1 LRARNLWDFGDQ
13 VLCFA
18 GFELDTERARLRG
31 PGGETIRLRPKSFD
45 MLQLFVTNAG
55 RVLSKQDLI
64 DAIWPNVHVG
74 DDSLFQCIREIRT
87 ALGDDQRQ
95 LIKLVSGRGYLFEAD
110 VSAGP
115 VGLSGLGAGA
125 ETPAA
130 AEAVGKLD
138 GTASPPVIAEPDR
151 NRFQFGQRGAAA
163 LAIVAGLGAI
173 LGLAAASPIFSP
185 DFIFARKPPTVA
197 AEQIVGVGEGQKM
210 AELAAS
216 VTDRLSQAFSVA
228 TAVPIVAPDLTSA
241 QKHPTVTVMPIVG
254 VGDSPLVTETAA
266 VMTNRLSDGLAKIDK
281 LRVLAPR
288 LETASASP
296 QFVAARTEADFVV
309 SGELRMEGGT
319 WALQAR
325 MSDGAS
331 GEVRWAD
338 SISVGVDNSDV
349 SLQQTRLAAGVG
361 HPLAL
366 RINAII
372 NAGPGATDQ
381 DLAGGSAKVVIEQAM
396 ASINQTTPERFKAAQ
411 TMLEKAIAAD
421 PGNVDLEA
429 ALAAHLLRGIQM
441 VWYNPADA
449 AATQSAAQS
458 MLEHALRT
466 KPSYIPVL
474 EAYCRLLN
482 TTNQFIESLVAC
494 GRVLTFDPWD
504 GLAIYNLG
512 LGQLRLGRFEDA
524 LATFKK
530 AEQFDTPR
538 TARWTWLLGAGLTL
552 VVMDRNEEAIPY
564 LTRSIAIT
572 PATGRSHAVL
582 AVAYQRVGR
591 TAEAKAALAKTM
603 EVRPGSTIANIKFDP
618 RNASPVYTEASERV
632 EEVLAAIGLPEK

>member
-1 LRARNLWDFGDQ
+1 MQ
-13 VLCFA
+13 
-18 GFELDTERARLRG
+18 
-31 PGGETIRLRPKSFD
+31 
-45 MLQLFVTNAG
+45 
-55 RVLSKQDLI
+55 
-64 DAIWPNVHVG
+64 
-74 DDSLFQCIREIRT
+74 
-87 ALGDDQRQ
+87 
-95 LIKLVSGRGYLFEAD
+95 
-110 VSAGP
+110 
-115 VGLSGLGAGA
+115 
-125 ETPAA
+125 
-130 AEAVGKLD
+130 
-138 GTASPPVIAEPDR
+138 
-151 NRFQFGQRGAAA
+151 
-163 LAIVAGLGAI
+163 
-173 LGLAAASPIFSP
+173 
-185 DFIFARKPPTVA
+185 
-197 AEQIVGVGEGQKM
+197 
-210 AELAAS
+210 
-216 VTDRLSQAFSVA
+216 
-228 TAVPIVAPDLTSA
+228 
-241 QKHPTVTVMPIVG
+241 IVG
-254 VGDSPLVTETAA
+254 VGDSQQITETAA
-266 VMTNRLSDGLAKIDK
+266 VVTDRLTDGLARIGK

-319 WALQAR
+319 WILQAR
-325 MSDGAS
+325 MSDGAT

-338 SISVGVDNSDV
+338 SISVGIENSDV

-366 RINAII
+366 RINAMI
-372 NAGPGATDQ
+372 NAGPGATDR

-396 ASINQTTPERFKAAQ
+396 ASINRTTPERFKAAQ
-411 TMLEKAIAAD
+411 AMLEKAIADD
-421 PGNVDLEA
+421 PGNVDLDA

-441 VWYNPADA
+441 VWYNRADA
-449 AATQSAAQS
+449 AATERAAQS

-466 KPSYIPVL
+466 KPTYIPVL

-482 TTNQFIESLVAC
+482 ATNQFIESLVAC

-524 LATFKK
+524 LATFKL

-582 AVAYQRVGR
+582 ATAYQRLGR
-591 TAEAKAALAKTM
+591 TAEAKAALAKTL
-603 EVRPGSTIANIKFDP
+603 ELRPGSTVANIALDP
-618 RNASPVYTEASERV
+618 KNASPVYNEAAKRV
-632 EEVLAAIGLPEK
+632 EDVILALGMPAK

>member
-1 LRARNLWDFGDQ
+1 M
-13 VLCFA
+13 LCFA
-18 GFELDTERARLRG
+18 GFELDPQRARLRG
-31 PGGETIRLRPKSFD
+31 PGGEAIRLRPKSFD

-64 DAIWPNVHVG
+64 DAIWPNIHVG
-74 DDSLFQCIREIRT
+74 DDSLFQCVREIRA

-95 LIKLVSGRGYLFEAD
+95 LIKLVSGRGYLFD
-110 VSAGP
+110 GQVTVGP
-115 VGLSGLGAGA
+115 GGLGDEAQPPVATAGV
-125 ETPAA
+125 
-130 AEAVGKLD
+130 EAV
-138 GTASPPVIAEPDR
+138 AVAR
-151 NRFQFGQRGAAA
+151 AA
-163 LAIVAGLGAI
+163 LAAEPARKRLRFGLRAALATAAGLGAVI
-173 LGLAAASPIFSP
+173 GLAFAAPIFVP
-185 DFIFARKPPTVA
+185 DFIFARKPPAVA
-197 AEQIVGVGEGQKM
+197 AEQPVGVGEGQKL

-216 VTDRLSQAFSVA
+216 VADRLSA
-228 TAVPIVAPDLTSA
+228 AVSLAAAAPVLTPDTMFPRKS
-241 QKHPTVTVMPIVG
+241 PTIAMMPIVG
-254 VGDSPLVTETAA
+254 VGDSQLVAEMAGDVTD
-266 VMTNRLSDGLAKIDK
+266 RLTDGLARIDK

-288 LETASASP
+288 SQMASAVP
-296 QFVAARTEADFVV
+296 QPVAAHPEADFVV
-309 SGELRMEGGT
+309 SGELRLEGGAWT
-319 WALQAR
+319 IQAR
-325 MSDGAS
+325 MSNGAT
-331 GEVRWAD
+331 GEVRWTN
-338 SISVGVDNSDV
+338 SVSVGIEKSDMT
-349 SLQQTRLAAGVG
+349 LQQIRLAAGVG

-366 RINAII
+366 RINAMI
-372 NAGPGATDQ
+372 NAGPAATDD
-381 DLAGGSAKVVIEQAM
+381 DLAGGTAKVVIEQAM

-411 TMLEKAIAAD
+411 TILEKAIAAD
-421 PGNVDLEA
+421 PGNVDLAA

-441 VWYNPADA
+441 TWYNKADVA
-449 AATQSAAQS
+449 ETQRAAQS
-458 MLEHALRT
+458 MLEQALRA
-466 KPSYIPVL
+466 KPTYIPVL

-524 LATFKK
+524 LATFKL

-552 VVMDRNEEAIPY
+552 VVMERNEEAIPY
-564 LTRSIAIT
+564 LTKSIAIT

-591 TAEAKAALAKTM
+591 TAEAKAALARTM
-603 EVRPGSTIANIKFDP
+603 ELRPGSTIANIKFDP

>member
-1 LRARNLWDFGDQ
+1 MGISETK

-31 PGGETIRLRPKSFD
+31 PGGEAIRLRPKSFD
-45 MLQLFVTNAG
+45 MLQLFATNSG

-64 DAIWPNVHVG
+64 DAIWPNIHVG

-115 VGLSGLGAGA
+115 AASLPQGPGAGA
-125 ETPAA
+125 ETEAAGHSAA
-130 AEAVGKLD
+130 AAP
-138 GTASPPVIAEPDR
+138 PPVTVDAAKKPF
-151 NRFQFGQRGAAA
+151 RFGLRAAA
-163 LAIVAGLGAI
+163 VIAGVAGLGAV
-173 LGLAAASPIFSP
+173 LGLAAAGPIFAP
-185 DFIFARKPPTVA
+185 DFVFARKPAAVA
-197 AEQIVGVGEGQKM
+197 AAPVAGAGESQRIAGLATDV
-210 AELAAS
+210 AE
-216 VTDRLSQAFSVA
+216 RLSVAFRPSA
-228 TAVPIVAPDLTSA
+228 AAPIVAPDLPA
-241 QKHPTVTVMPIVG
+241 GGKPLTVAVMQIAGGGPQVG
-254 VGDSPLVTETAA
+254 GMAA
-266 VMTNRLSDGLAKIDK
+266 VVTDRLTDGLAKIDR
-281 LRVLAPR
+281 LRVLGPR
-288 LETASASP
+288 LETASAAP
-296 QFVAARTEADFVV
+296 QLIAARPDADFVV
-309 SGELRMEGGT
+309 SGELRLDSGAWT
-319 WALQAR
+319 LQAR
-325 MSDGAS
+325 MSNGTT

-338 SISVGVDNSDV
+338 SISVGIENSDV
-349 SLQQTRLAAGVG
+349 SLQQARLAAGVG

-366 RINAII
+366 RINAMI
-372 NAGPGATDQ
+372 NAGRGATDR

-411 TMLEKAIAAD
+411 TMLEKALAAD
-421 PGNVDLEA
+421 PDNVDLEA
-429 ALAAHLLRGIQM
+429 ALSAHLLRGIQM
-441 VWYNPADA
+441 TWYNKADIA
-449 AATQSAAQS
+449 ETRRTAQS
-458 MLEHALRT
+458 LLEHALRV
-466 KPSYIPVL
+466 KPTYIPVL

-524 LATFKK
+524 LTTFKQ
-530 AEQFDTPR
+530 AERYDTPR

-552 VVMDRNEEAIPY
+552 VVMDRDEAAIPY

-591 TAEAKAALAKTM
+591 ADEARAALAKTM
-603 EVRPGSTIANIKFDP
+603 ELRPGSTIANIALDP
-618 RNASPVYTEASERV
+618 RNASPVYNEASKRV
-632 EEVLAAIGLPEK
+632 EQVLVELGMPEK

>member
-1 LRARNLWDFGDQ
+1 M
-13 VLCFA
+13 LCFA
-18 GFELDTERARLRG
+18 GFELDPERARLRG
-31 PGGETIRLRPKSFD
+31 PGGEAIRLRPKSFD

-74 DDSLFQCIREIRT
+74 DDSLFQCVREIRA

-95 LIKLVSGRGYLFEAD
+95 LIKLVSGRGYLFD
-110 VSAGP
+110 GQVTAGP
-115 VGLSGLGAGA
+115 GGLGAA
-125 ETPAA
+125 DQAPPPVATADADPVAA
-130 AEAVGKLD
+130 ASPKL
-138 GTASPPVIAEPDR
+138 AAEPVR
-151 NRFQFGQRGAAA
+151 KRLRFGLRAA
-163 LAIVAGLGAI
+163 LATAAGLGAVI
-173 LGLAAASPIFSP
+173 GLAVAAPIFVP

-197 AEQIVGVGEGQKM
+197 AEQLVGVGEGQKL

-216 VTDRLSQAFSVA
+216 VADRLSA
-228 TAVPIVAPDLTSA
+228 AVSLAAAAPVLTPDSMFPR
-241 QKHPTVTVMPIVG
+241 KSPTIAMMPIVG
-254 VGDSPLVTETAA
+254 VGDSQLVAEMAGDVTD
-266 VMTNRLSDGLAKIDK
+266 RLTDGLARIDK

-288 LETASASP
+288 SQTASAVP
-296 QFVAARTEADFVV
+296 QPVAAHPEADFVV
-309 SGELRMEGGT
+309 SGELRLEGGAWT
-319 WALQAR
+319 IQAR
-325 MSDGAS
+325 MSNGAT
-331 GEVRWAD
+331 GEVRW
-338 SISVGVDNSDV
+338 SNSVSVGIEKSDMT
-349 SLQQTRLAAGVG
+349 LQQIRLAAGVG

-366 RINAII
+366 RINAMI
-372 NAGPGATDQ
+372 NAGPAATD
-381 DLAGGSAKVVIEQAM
+381 DELAGGAAKVVIEQAM

-421 PGNVDLEA
+421 PGNVDLAA

-441 VWYNPADA
+441 TWYNKADVA
-449 AATQSAAQS
+449 ETQRAAQS
-458 MLEHALRT
+458 MLEQALRA
-466 KPSYIPVL
+466 KPTYIPVL

-524 LATFKK
+524 LATFKL

-552 VVMDRNEEAIPY
+552 VVMDRDEEAIPY
-564 LTRSIAIT
+564 LTKSIAIT

-582 AVAYQRVGR
+582 AIAYQRTGR
-591 TAEAKAALAKTM
+591 TDEAKAALAKTM
-603 EVRPGSTIANIKFDP
+603 ELRPGSTVANIRLDP
-618 RNASPVYTEASERV
+618 RNASPVYNEAAKRV
-632 EEVLAAIGLPEK
+632 EDTLLALGMAAK

>member
-1 LRARNLWDFGDQ
+1 

-31 PGGETIRLRPKSFD
+31 PGGEAIRLRPKSFD
-45 MLQLFVTNAG
+45 MLQLFATNSG

-64 DAIWPNVHVG
+64 EAIWPNVHVG

-115 VGLSGLGAGA
+115 GSLAERSGAGA
-125 ETPAA
+125 ATIPTGAETVGNSAA
-130 AEAVGKLD
+130 AAP
-138 GTASPPVIAEPDR
+138 PPVMAEPAR
-151 NRFQFGQRGAAA
+151 KRFRFGLPGAAL
-163 LAIVAGLGAI
+163 LAGVAGLGAV
-173 LGLAAASPIFSP
+173 LGLAAAGPIFAP
-185 DFIFARKPPTVA
+185 DSMFARKPPTVA
-197 AEQIVGVGEGQKM
+197 AAPIADAGDGQKIAGLATGV
-210 AELAAS
+210 AERLTVALKPAA
-216 VTDRLSQAFSVA
+216 AA
-228 TAVPIVAPDLTSA
+228 PIVAPDINLAGKPLTVA
-241 QKHPTVTVMPIVG
+241 VMQIG
-254 VGDSPLVTETAA
+254 GAGDSQLVTEMAA
-266 VMTNRLSDGLAKIDK
+266 VVTDRLTDGLAKIDK
-281 LRVLAPR
+281 LRVLGPR
-288 LETASASP
+288 SEIVLVSSLGA
-296 QFVAARTEADFVV
+296 AARTNADFVV
-309 SGELRMEGGT
+309 SAELRLEGGSWT
-319 WALQAR
+319 IQAR
-325 MSDGAS
+325 LSKADT

-338 SISVGVDNSDV
+338 SVSVGTENSDV

-366 RINAII
+366 RINAMI
-372 NAGPGATDQ
+372 NAGPGASDR

-411 TMLEKAIAAD
+411 TMLEKAVAAD
-421 PGNVDLEA
+421 PSNVDLEA

-441 VWYNPADA
+441 TWYDRADVG
-449 AATQSAAQS
+449 ATQRTAQS

-466 KPSYIPVL
+466 KPTYIPVL

-504 GLAIYNLG
+504 GFAIYNLG

-524 LATFKK
+524 LATFKL

-538 TARWTWLLGAGLTL
+538 TGRWTWLLGAGLTL

-591 TAEAKAALAKTM
+591 TAEANSALAKTM
-603 EVRPGSTIANIKFDP
+603 ELRPGSTVANIRLDP
-618 RNASPVYTEASERV
+618 KNASSLYNEASKRV
-632 EEVLAAIGLPEK
+632 EDVLLALGMAAN

>member
-1 LRARNLWDFGDQ
+1 
-13 VLCFA
+13 
-18 GFELDTERARLRG
+18 
-31 PGGETIRLRPKSFD
+31 

-74 DDSLFQCIREIRT
+74 DDSLFQCVREIRA

-95 LIKLVSGRGYLFEAD
+95 LIKLVSGRGYLFD
-110 VSAGP
+110 GQVTVGP
-115 VGLSGLGAGA
+115 GGLGDEAQVPVATAGV
-125 ETPAA
+125 
-130 AEAVGKLD
+130 EAV
-138 GTASPPVIAEPDR
+138 AVAR
-151 NRFQFGQRGAAA
+151 AA
-163 LAIVAGLGAI
+163 LAAEPARKRLRFGLRAALATAAGLGAVV
-173 LGLAAASPIFSP
+173 GLAFAAPIFVP
-185 DFIFARKPPTVA
+185 DFIFARKPPAVA
-197 AEQIVGVGEGQKM
+197 AEQPVGVGEGQKL

-216 VTDRLSQAFSVA
+216 VADRLSA
-228 TAVPIVAPDLTSA
+228 AVSLAAAAPVLTPDTMFPRKS
-241 QKHPTVTVMPIVG
+241 PTIAMMPIVG
-254 VGDSPLVTETAA
+254 VGDSQLVAEMAGDVTD
-266 VMTNRLSDGLAKIDK
+266 RLTDGLARIDK

-288 LETASASP
+288 SQMASAVP
-296 QFVAARTEADFVV
+296 QPVGAHPEADFVV
-309 SGELRMEGGT
+309 SGELRLEGGAWT
-319 WALQAR
+319 IQAR
-325 MSDGAS
+325 MSNGAT
-331 GEVRWAD
+331 GELRWTN
-338 SISVGVDNSDV
+338 SVSVGIEKSDMT
-349 SLQQTRLAAGVG
+349 LQQIRLAAGVG

-366 RINAII
+366 RINAMI
-372 NAGPGATDQ
+372 NAGPAATDD
-381 DLAGGSAKVVIEQAM
+381 DLAGGTAKVVIEQAM

-421 PGNVDLEA
+421 PGNVDLAA

-441 VWYNPADA
+441 TWYNKAEVGE
-449 AATQSAAQS
+449 TQRAAQS
-458 MLEHALRT
+458 MLEQALRA
-466 KPSYIPVL
+466 KPTYIPVL

-524 LATFKK
+524 LATFKL

-582 AVAYQRVGR
+582 AIAYHRTGR
-591 TAEAKAALAKTM
+591 TDEAKAALAKTM
-603 EVRPGSTIANIKFDP
+603 ELRPGSTIANIRLDP
-618 RNASPVYTEASERV
+618 KNASPVYNEASKRV
-632 EEVLAAIGLPEK
+632 EDTLLALGMAAK

>member
-1 LRARNLWDFGDQ
+1 

-31 PGGETIRLRPKSFD
+31 PGGEAIRLRPKSFD

-64 DAIWPNVHVG
+64 EAIWPNVHVG

-110 VSAGP
+110 VSVGPASLSAGP
-115 VGLSGLGAGA
+115 GAGA
-125 ETPAA
+125 ETKPA
-130 AEAVGKLD
+130 AEAV
-138 GTASPPVIAEPDR
+138 IAKMDIAAAAQLMTEPAPKHL
-151 NRFQFGQRGAAA
+151 RFGLRGAAT
-163 LAIVAGLGAI
+163 LAVVAGLGAV
-173 LGLAAASPIFSP
+173 LGLAVAAPIFAP
-185 DFIFARKPPTVA
+185 DFIFARKPAIVA
-197 AEQIVGVGEGQKM
+197 AEPTIGVGEGQKI
-210 AELAAS
+210 AELATNVTERLSKAFSIPATAPIVAPDFSSATKPPLTVAVVQIAGAGNGRQIVEMAAS
-216 VTDRLSQAFSVA
+216 VTDRL
-228 TAVPIVAPDLTSA
+228 T
-241 QKHPTVTVMPIVG
+241 
-254 VGDSPLVTETAA
+254 
-266 VMTNRLSDGLAKIDK
+266 DGLAKVDR

-288 LETASASP
+288 LEVVASAG
-296 QFVAARTEADFVV
+296 QFVATRTEADLVV
-309 SGELRMEGGT
+309 SGELRLEGT
-319 WALQAR
+319 AWILQAR
-325 MSDGAS
+325 MSDGAT

-338 SISVGVDNSDV
+338 SISVSTENADV
-349 SLQQTRLAAGVG
+349 SLQQTRLTAGVG

-366 RINAII
+366 RINAMI
-372 NAGPGATDQ
+372 NAGPGATDR

-396 ASINQTTPERFKAAQ
+396 ASINQTTPERFTAAQ
-411 TMLEKAIAAD
+411 TMLEKAIADD

-441 VWYNPADA
+441 VWYNRADV
-449 AATQSAAQS
+449 AATERDARAL
-458 MLEHALRT
+458 LERALRA
-466 KPSYIPVL
+466 KPTYIPVL

-524 LATFKK
+524 LATFKQ

-552 VVMDRNEEAIPY
+552 LVQERDAEAISY
-564 LTRSIAIT
+564 LAKSIAIT
-572 PATGRSHAVL
+572 PATGRSHALL
-582 AVAYQRVGR
+582 ATAYQRLGR
-591 TAEAKAALAKTM
+591 TAEAKAALARTM
-603 EVRPGSTIANIKFDP
+603 ELRPGTTGANIGLDP
-618 RNASPVYTEASERV
+618 KNASPLYTDAAQRV
-632 EEVLAAIGLPEK
+632 VDVLVGIGLPEK